1 MHNYLPAGA
10 VARPPP
16 RPPKPNPPGPRLA
29 GPGCAAATATCS
41 AASVDAVRCYPSL
54 PARPE
59 TACQPHV
66 AACEQPPGR
75 DPAGAG
81 QHRHRRSLRSPVSR
95 SRTEVAAVWPS
106 SRTPTRWIPP
116 VSVAAQPR
124 SSGRTLTRW
133 APPVSVSRLAAIR
146 QVLRPRLSSQYQ
158 RTLPKGSEI
167 SPPHGTAK
175 PDFQPLR
182 SRLWPLT
189 HTRGERSA
197 GERLGCRKTYS
208 EPTVAERLTKLDSN
222 TLHTGVNQTTLNQ
235 FSPLL

>member
-133 APPVSVSRLAAIR
+133 APPVGVAAWPRSGRCRAPVSGSRSSHGSGCDQVNHPRPFRQSWSAA
-146 QVLRPRLSSQYQ
+146 LS
-158 RTLPKGSEI
+158 T
-167 SPPHGTAK
+167 
-175 PDFQPLR
+175 
-182 SRLWPLT
+182 
-189 HTRGERSA
+189 TR
-197 GERLGCRKTYS
+197 
-208 EPTVAERLTKLDSN
+208 AEKSKM
-222 TLHTGVNQTTLNQ
+222 
-235 FSPLL
+235 S